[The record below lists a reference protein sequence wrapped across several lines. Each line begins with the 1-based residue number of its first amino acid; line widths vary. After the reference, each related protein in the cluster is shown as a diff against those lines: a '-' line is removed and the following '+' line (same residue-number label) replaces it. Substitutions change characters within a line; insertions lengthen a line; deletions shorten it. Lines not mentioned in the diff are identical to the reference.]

1 MYKYMYIFYIYI
13 LYYIHTFMIYIHMYI
28 YIYICAKKHIY
39 NQIFITITLLLF
51 IFIYTC
57 YIYIYIIY
65 MIHIS
70 YIYILY
76 IYIYVFVCVCVCYM
90 ARLEDACILWLY
102 SSQMIFF
109 REGSIF
115 QEKEVSCDLA
125 NPSFSLIST
134 KYLERNR
141 YVIFQHA
148 YCSSIGFK
156 QVGAKEVTIMFFQ
169 GCFVKLCILF
179 YIILV
184 FIVFVEGKHKVPYF
198 ILWHGANNI
207 GKKISK
213 VCDDYLTL

>member
-1 MYKYMYIFYIYI
+1 MLCLTYRTFQLKYNYLFTV
-13 LYYIHTFMIYIHMYI
+13 IHIYI
-28 YIYICAKKHIY
+28 YIYITKKT
-39 NQIFITITLLLF
+39 FITITLLLF

-57 YIYIYIIY
+57 YIYIYYIHDTYII
-65 MIHIS
+65 
-70 YIYILY
+70 YIYI
-76 IYIYVFVCVCVCYM
+76 IYIHICVCVCVCVCYM

>member
-1 MYKYMYIFYIYI
+1 MC
-13 LYYIHTFMIYIHMYI
+13 L
-28 YIYICAKKHIY
+28 C
-39 NQIFITITLLLF
+39 
-51 IFIYTC
+51 
-57 YIYIYIIY
+57 
-65 MIHIS
+65 
-70 YIYILY
+70 
-76 IYIYVFVCVCVCYM
+76 VCVCVCYM

-109 REGSIF
+109 REDSIF